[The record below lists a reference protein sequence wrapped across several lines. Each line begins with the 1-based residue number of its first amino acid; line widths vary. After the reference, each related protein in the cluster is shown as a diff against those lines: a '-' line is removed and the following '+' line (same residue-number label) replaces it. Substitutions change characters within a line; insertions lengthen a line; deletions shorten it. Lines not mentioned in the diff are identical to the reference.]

1 MTGSNKV
8 QCELCPHGCIL
19 RPGQR
24 GDCGVRENIGGELK
38 TLVYG
43 IPCAVHI
50 DPMEKKPL
58 FHFLPASP
66 VFSIATAG
74 CNLRCRFCQNW
85 TISQRTPEET
95 NNYDLPPEKLVA
107 AAGRNGCRSIAY
119 TYSEPIVFYEYMYDS
134 SRLAHKAGMK
144 NVMVTAGY
152 INQKPLKELAPLID
166 AANVDLKG
174 DNDYYRTVC
183 GGTLQPVLDTII
195 LMREKGIWVEITNLI
210 VPTLNDRPEKIKW
223 LVSWVYDN
231 LGPDVPLHFSRFH
244 PMYKLRNLPPTPE
257 QTLKRARQTA
267 LEKGLRYVYVGNL
280 RWPEG
285 EATYCPSCGKVV
297 IRRSGYTVLD
307 NHLKNGKCKF
317 CGETIPGVWK
327 L

>member
-1 MTGSNKV
+1 MTASNKV
-8 QCELCPHGCIL
+8 QCELCPRRCIL
-19 RPGQR
+19 GPGQR
-24 GDCGVRENIGGELK
+24 GDCRVRENIGGELT

-43 IPCAVHI
+43 NPCAVHI
-50 DPMEKKPL
+50 DQMEKKPL
-58 FHFLPASP
+58 FHFLPGSP

-74 CNLRCRFCQNW
+74 CNLHCRFCQNW

-107 AAGRNGCRSIAY
+107 AASRNGCRSIAY

-134 SRLAHKAGMK
+134 SVLAHKHGMK

-152 INQKPLKELAPLID
+152 INEKPLEELALVID

-174 DNDYYRTVC
+174 DNEYYQEVC
-183 GGTLQPVLDTII
+183 GGNLDPVLKT
-195 LMREKGIWVEITNLI
+195 LTTMREKGIWVEITNLI
-210 VPTLNDRPEKIKW
+210 VPTLNDDPKKIKW
-223 LVSWVYDN
+223 LVEWVSDH

-244 PMYKLRNLPPTPE
+244 PMYKLRNLPPTPAE
-257 QTLKRARQTA
+257 TLKMAREMA
-267 LEKGLRYVYVGNL
+267 LEKGLHYVYIGNL

-285 EATYCPSCGKVV
+285 EMTYCPGCGKAV
-297 IRRSGYTVLD
+297 IKRSGYTILE
-307 NHLKNGKCKF
+307 NHLKDGKCGF
-317 CGETIPGVWK
+317 CGKGIAGVWK